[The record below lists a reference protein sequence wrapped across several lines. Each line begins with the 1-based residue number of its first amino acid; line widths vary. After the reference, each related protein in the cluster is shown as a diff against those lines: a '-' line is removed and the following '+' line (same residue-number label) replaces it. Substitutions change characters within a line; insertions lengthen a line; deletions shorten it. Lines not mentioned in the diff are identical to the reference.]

1 MAPYNFLCPI
11 PIRCNCNNGVTRKV
25 KSSISAQVSDQR
37 GCSYFFHFRS
47 WNFDQYQIMSP
58 GVNNNNNIINTLSS
72 STKWDPITNTL
83 MWDWHVRSS
92 PDWSTLTREVT
103 TDQPVAAIIPHGC
116 SNLDYRGDNPEVEG
130 SVPAEGPPTLQAG
143 SHRVMFIALWR
154 KWFTLCTDK
163 WTKWVETKRKQSS
176 HKIHCQDFID
186 FLQLPLPRVHCYK
199 SCGTEERRLVKQV
212 AETSR
217 ERRRRSRTGLS
228 DSV

>member
-1 MAPYNFLCPI
+1 MAWHAKLSRAFHRRSRIKEAVVIFSIFDPEILTN
-11 PIRCNCNNGVTRKV
+11 IRSCLLVLIT
-25 KSSISAQVSDQR
+25 IT
-37 GCSYFFHFRS
+37 
-47 WNFDQYQIMSP
+47 I
-58 GVNNNNNIINTLSS
+58 SS

-217 ERRRRSRTGLS
+217 KRRRRSRTGLS